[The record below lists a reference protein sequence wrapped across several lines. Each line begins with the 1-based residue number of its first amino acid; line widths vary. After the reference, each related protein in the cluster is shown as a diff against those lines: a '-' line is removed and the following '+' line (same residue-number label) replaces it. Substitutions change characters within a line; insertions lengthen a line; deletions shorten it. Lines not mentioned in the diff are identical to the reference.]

1 MVMGTRYEQDVVAW
15 ANEQAGLLRAGKLTA
30 IDVGHISEEMKDV
43 GKSEQR
49 ELASRMSVRLA
60 HLLKW
65 QYQPGRRSKSWQFT
79 IRTQRKEVAYVLSE
93 APSLRG
99 KFGDEAWLDIVWS
112 KARSIASNE
121 TGLDLDAF
129 PEAFP
134 WKVDEAL
141 SPEFYPE

>member
-1 MVMGTRYEQDVVAW
+1 MGTRYEQDVVAW
-15 ANEQAGLLRAGKLTA
+15 ANEQAALLRAGKLTA
-30 IDVGHISEEMKDV
+30 IDVEHIAEEIEDV

-49 ELASRMSVRLA
+49 ELASRMSVLLA

-65 QYQPGRRSKSWQFT
+65 QYQPARRSKSSQYT
-79 IRTQRKEVAYVLSE
+79 IRTQRKEVAYGLNE

-99 KFGDEAWLDIVWS
+99 KFSDEAWLDIVWS
-112 KARSIASNE
+112 KARSLASNE

-134 WKVDEAL
+134 WQIEEVL
-141 SPEFYPE
+141 SQEFFPE